1 MSRLGRRIVSS
12 DETAPVAPTLP
23 AVGTDHGTGLVGLSD
38 DDHTQYVLLLGRPT
52 GQTVIGGTATGD
64 DLVLQSTS
72 HATKGNVDV
81 GESGGVV
88 RILAPVGANLTFT
101 DATYDIGAS
110 GATRPRD
117 IFLSRNLNVAGT
129 LTVTGNVVS
138 NLTFTDATY
147 DIGASGATRP
157 RDLYLSGAVKGGAW
171 QGTAVD
177 EQYGGIGGDFSSQAQ
192 GGTLHFSATGVI
204 SALGPGTSGQFLKTQ
219 GASAN
224 PVWSALTP
232 DFTSAQTGLDN
243 DAQVDIA
250 HSLGAAPSFIRVTLV
265 CTTDDLGYVA
275 STGDAV
281 EWAAAMEATDRGAT
295 VFSDA
300 TNVSIVQGAGIALFS
315 ASSFNIESITDSSWR
330 WVVRAWK

>member
-1 MSRLGRRIVSS
+1 MSRLGPRIVSS
-12 DETAPVAPTLP
+12 DETSPVAATIPE
-23 AVGTDHGTGLVGLSD
+23 VGTDHGSGLVGLSD
-38 DDHTQYVLLLGRPT
+38 NDHPQYALLLGQSG
-52 GQTVIGGTATGD
+52 GQTLIGGTATGD

-81 GESGGVV
+81 GESGGIV

-117 IFLSRNLNVAGT
+117 LFLSRNFNLG
-129 LTVTGNVVS
+129 GDMVS

-157 RDLYLSGAVKGGAW
+157 RHLYLSGNVASGTW

-177 EQYGGIGGDFSSQAQ
+177 EQYGGIGGDFSSTAQ
-192 GGTLHFSATGVI
+192 GVVLYFSATGVV
-204 SALGPGTSGQFLKTQ
+204 SALAVGTSGQFLKTQ
-219 GASAN
+219 GAAAN

-232 DFTSAQTGLDN
+232 NFTSSQQTVTADTVLDVAHGL
-243 DAQVDIA
+243 
-250 HSLGAAPSFIRVTLV
+250 SAAPSLVRVTLV
-265 CTTDDLGYVA
+265 CTTDNVGYVA
-275 STGDAV
+275 STADAI
-281 EWAAAMEATDRGAT
+281 EWGHQAGTSDAGAT

-300 TNVSIVQGAGIALFS
+300 TNVTIVQGATIPVTDPSTLNTAT
-315 ASSFNIESITDSSWR
+315 ITVTSWR
-330 WVVRAWK
+330 WVVRAWN